1 MSEPPMIE
9 LAGVSKTYRR
19 GGDEAPAL
27 YDVSLAVARGE
38 MLGVVGESGSGKS
51 TLLRLINH
59 LEAPTAGTVHV
70 DGEDLARLAPRAR
83 RRRRRRIGMVFQQF
97 NLLANK
103 TAAANV
109 ALPLSLQRRRD
120 ADHVRRMLEF
130 VGMADHAA
138 SYPAQL
144 SGGQQQRVAIAR
156 ALSTDPHLLLCDE
169 PTSAL
174 DDHHA
179 SEVMETLAAVR
190 RELDTTIVLVSHEL
204 DVIKSSCDRAAIL
217 EEGRLTGVADVVA
230 PPPAQTFS
238 SYAARVRHVLEGGS
252 DRREPGS
259 REFREGEAR
268 EEGAA

>member
-1 MSEPPMIE
+1 MID
-9 LAGVSKTYRR
+9 LAGVSKAYRR

-27 YDVSLAVARGE
+27 HDVSLTVERGE

-59 LEAPTAGTVHV
+59 LEAPTAGSVHV
-70 DGEDLARLAPRAR
+70 DGEDLATLAPRAR

-103 TAAANV
+103 TVAANV

-120 ADHVRRMLEF
+120 VDHVRRMLEF
-130 VGMADHAA
+130 VGMAEHAA

-156 ALSTDPHLLLCDE
+156 ALATDPRILLCDE

-179 SEVMETLAAVR
+179 SEVMDTLAAVR
-190 RELDTTIVLVSHEL
+190 RQLDTTIVLVSHEL
-204 DVIKSSCDRAAIL
+204 DVVQGSCDRAAIL
-217 EEGRLTGVADVVA
+217 EGGRLAGVADVVA
-230 PPPAQTFS
+230 PPPARTFS
-238 SYAARVRHVLEGGS
+238 SYAARVRHVLEGGA
-252 DRREPGS
+252 DRRDPEPGEL
-259 REFREGEAR
+259 REAREAGGGR